1 MKHLGTDRLLGMLHT
16 EFPLEIVECLSVL
29 DDAKCRTLGELVQSA
44 SDSALAELFHFQL
57 SAETGLFEIVIE

>member
-1 MKHLGTDRLLGMLHT
+1 MLHT

-29 DDAKCRTLGELVQSA
+29 DDAAKCRTLGELVQSA